1 MSLTQIT
8 SNITRNDTICE
19 VSKPPSTL
27 GAEVYE
33 VLRAELLHGILRP
46 GQKLRMVELTRR
58 FGVSQSVVREALTR
72 LGEQGL
78 AVALP
83 QRGFRVRALSVAD
96 IASLTESRVEI
107 ESVALKLAIERGD
120 VHWETGIVAAFH
132 LLQRTPLV
140 NDSQVV
146 SEEWAARHN
155 DFHRALIAG
164 CSNRR
169 LQEVVLGLRD
179 SAELYRRW
187 YWALAGD
194 HRRDLTAEHRELK
207 DLTLARDAAGATQAL
222 NSHINRAPADLI
234 AYAHQHG
241 LGDLNRPP

>member
-1 MSLTQIT
+1 L
-8 SNITRNDTICE
+8 
-19 VSKPPSTL
+19 
-27 GAEVYE
+27 
-33 VLRAELLHGILRP
+33 
-46 GQKLRMVELTRR
+46 ELTP
-58 FGVSQSVVREALTR
+58 V
-72 LGEQGL
+72 
-78 AVALP
+78 
-83 QRGFRVRALSVAD
+83 
-96 IASLTESRVEI
+96 
-107 ESVALKLAIERGD
+107 
-120 VHWETGIVAAFH
+120 
-132 LLQRTPLV
+132 
-140 NDSQVV
+140 DSQVV
-146 SEEWAARHN
+146 NEEWAARHN

-194 HRRDLTAEHRELK
+194 HRRDLVAEHRELK

-241 LGDLNRPP
+241 LGDLNGPPSRTD

>member
-1 MSLTQIT
+1 
-8 SNITRNDTICE
+8 
-19 VSKPPSTL
+19 VSKPSSTR
-27 GAEVYE
+27 GAQVYE
-33 VLRAELLHGILRP
+33 VLRSELLNGVLRP
-46 GQKLRMVELTRR
+46 GQKLPMVELTRR

-78 AVALP
+78 AVASP
-83 QRGFRVRALSVAD
+83 QRGFRARALSVAD
-96 IASLTESRVEI
+96 IAGLTESRVEI
-107 ESVALKLAIERGD
+107 ESVVLKLAIERGD
-120 VHWETGIVAAFH
+120 VYWETGIVAAFY
-132 LLQRTPLV
+132 LLELTPV
-140 NDSQVV
+140 DSQVV
-146 SEEWAARHN
+146 NEEWAARHN

-179 SAELYRRW
+179 TAELYRRW

-194 HRRDLTAEHRELK
+194 HRRDLVAEHRELK

-241 LGDLNRPP
+241 LGDLNGPPSRTD

>member
-1 MSLTQIT
+1 MLSQ
-8 SNITRNDTICE
+8 
-19 VSKPPSTL
+19 VSKAPATL
-27 GAEVYE
+27 GAHVYD
-33 VLRAELLHGILRP
+33 VLRAELLNGILRP
-46 GQKLRMVELTRR
+46 GQKLRTVELTRR

-78 AVALP
+78 AVASP

-107 ESVALKLAIERGD
+107 ESVALELAIGRGD

-132 LLQRTPLV
+132 LLERTPVV
-140 NDSQVV
+140 NDSHFVN
-146 SEEWAARHN
+146 EEWAARHH
-155 DFHRALIAG
+155 DYHRALIAG
-164 CSNRR
+164 CNNRR

-194 HRRDLTAEHRELK
+194 HRRDLAGEHRELK
-207 DLTLARDAAGATQAL
+207 DLALARDAAAATQAL

-234 AYAHQHG
+234 AYAHHHG
-241 LGDLNRPP
+241 LGGLNGPPSRTD

>member
-1 MSLTQIT
+1 
-8 SNITRNDTICE
+8 

-187 YWALAGD
+187 YWALADD
-194 HRRDLTAEHRELK
+194 HHRDLVAEHRELK
-207 DLTLARDAAGATQAL
+207 DLILARDAEAAIEAL
-222 NSHINRAPADLI
+222 SFHITRAPSELI
-234 AYAHQHG
+234 TYAHQHD
-241 LGDLNRPP
+241 LGNLNGPPSSTD